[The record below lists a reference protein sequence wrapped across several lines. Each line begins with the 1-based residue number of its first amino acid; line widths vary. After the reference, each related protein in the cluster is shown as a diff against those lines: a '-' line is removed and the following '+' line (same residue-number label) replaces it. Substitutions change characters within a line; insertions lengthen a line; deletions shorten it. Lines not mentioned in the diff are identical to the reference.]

1 MIHTMKVQFLL
12 FILAWSFLFYE
23 DVDCLFLSLERRQH
37 RFMNMN
43 KKKWQNR
50 QEKHIPP
57 KSQSSFESLKTNNEI
72 VAEKKSH
79 NNRNNKEAL
88 NLYFRFT

>member
-1 MIHTMKVQFLL
+1 
-12 FILAWSFLFYE
+12 
-23 DVDCLFLSLERRQH
+23 
-37 RFMNMN
+37 MNMN
-43 KKKWQNR
+43 KKEWQNR